1 MDRFFPHHIQ
11 AYTQALDKAV
21 ERGALRDAPSSA
33 SLTRVLEATMS
44 TTPTLHAFTS
54 VTALPEPIGR
64 LRELA
69 HNLWWS
75 WHPECHQLFSALNPA
90 EWERSGHNP
99 VAVIEKATKARLLI
113 VAHDQSYLRLYKS
126 TMEAFDAYMGVSAKD
141 FGALSPERPAAYFS
155 TEYGLS
161 ECLPIYSG
169 GLGVLSGDHLK
180 SASDLNTPLVGVGL
194 LYRSGYFRQQI
205 DRDGRQIAQYPEND
219 FATLPLE
226 LVKDEGGAPLEVL
239 LQLPGGVSA
248 QIWMVRGGSSY
259 ICWTPTRPAIPP
271 TIARSPPGCTRRTG
285 IAAVRK
291 SVGMAGSS
299 HARPRHQA
307 LRVSYE
313 RGSAF
318 ILERSACLCR
328 SGAFAEGEPC
338 AEAASLHTP
347 VDAGTSV
354 SG

>member
-1 MDRFFPHHIQ
+1 
-11 AYTQALDKAV
+11 
-21 ERGALRDAPSSA
+21 
-33 SLTRVLEATMS
+33 MS
-44 TTPTLHAFTS
+44 TTPTLHAFTA

-180 SASDLNTPLVGVGL
+180 SASDLNIPLVGVGL

-239 LQLPGGVSA
+239 LQLPGRRLHA
-248 QIWMVRGGSSY
+248 QIWLVRVGRVKLYLLDTDTPSNTADDRKITARAVRGGQGLPPPSGN
-259 ICWTPTRPAIPP
+259 PARHGRGP
-271 TIARSPPGCTRRTG
+271 A
-285 IAAVRK
+285 
-291 SVGMAGSS
+291 

-313 RGSAF
+313 RGAF
-318 ILERSACLCR
+318 RV
-328 SGAFAEGEPC
+328 P
-338 AEAASLHTP
+338 HP
-347 VDAGTSV
+347 
-354 SG
+354 

>member
-1 MDRFFPHHIQ
+1 M
-11 AYTQALDKAV
+11 
-21 ERGALRDAPSSA
+21 
-33 SLTRVLEATMS
+33 
-44 TTPTLHAFTS
+44 
-54 VTALPEPIGR
+54 
-64 LRELA
+64 
-69 HNLWWS
+69 
-75 WHPECHQLFSALNPA
+75 
-90 EWERSGHNP
+90 
-99 VAVIEKATKARLLI
+99 LI

-180 SASDLNTPLVGVGL
+180 SASDLNIPLVGVGL

-226 LVKDEGGAPLEVL
+226 LVKDEAERRSKCCCSFR
-239 LQLPGGVSA
+239 GGVSMRRSG
-248 QIWMVRGGSSY
+248 WCVWGGSSC

-271 TIARSPPGCTRRTG
+271 TIARSPPGLYEADRDWPPPPGNPARHG
-285 IAAVRK
+285 RGPA
-291 SVGMAGSS
+291 

-313 RGSAF
+313 RGAF
-318 ILERSACLCR
+318 RV
-328 SGAFAEGEPC
+328 P
-338 AEAASLHTP
+338 HP
-347 VDAGTSV
+347 
-354 SG
+354 